1 MDPLRRLI
9 DAVPRATLAEI
20 LHEMLAAEPAKR
32 RPPGRPRKPSR
43 PRGRPR
49 KPPAGNGAD
58 HGEARPALSG
68 RPRRSKAE
76 RRAAAEPAA
85 KALWAKA
92 EELSDAP
99 WRLVADR
106 FGINP
111 HIAVDAYRDHRLPPG
126 VSAEAAAAFA

>member
-20 LHEMLAAEPAKR
+20 IFEMLAAEPAKR
-32 RPPGRPRKPSR
+32 RPGRPRKPSR

-58 HGEARPALSG
+58 PGEAPAAPRPST
-68 RPRRSKAE
+68 RAE
-76 RRAAAEPAA
+76 RRAKAAEPAA
-85 KALWAKA
+85 KALWEKA
-92 EELSDAP
+92 AALSDAP
-99 WRLVADR
+99 WKLVAKR
-106 FGINP
+106 LGINP
-111 HIAVDAYRDHRLPPG
+111 AVAVDAYRNHRLPPG

>member
-1 MDPLRRLI
+1 
-9 DAVPRATLAEI
+9 
-20 LHEMLAAEPAKR
+20 MLAAEPAKR
-32 RPPGRPRKPSR
+32 RPGRPRKPSR

-49 KPPAGNGAD
+49 KPAAGNGAD
-58 HGEARPALSG
+58 PGEAPPAHSG

-99 WRLVADR
+99 WRLVAER

-111 HIAVDAYRDHRLPPG
+111 QIAVHAYRNHRLPPG

>member
-1 MDPLRRLI
+1 MDPLLRLI

-20 LHEMLAAEPAKR
+20 IHEMLAAEPAKR
-32 RPPGRPRKPSR
+32 RPGRPRKPR
-43 PRGRPR
+43 PRARPR
-49 KPPAGNGAD
+49 KPHTGDGDD
-58 HGEARPALSG
+58 HGEAPPALSG

-76 RRAAAEPAA
+76 RSAAAEPAA

-111 HIAVDAYRDHRLPPG
+111 QIAVDAYRNHRLPPG